1 MPMSRRLAKRLETSQ
16 IHLSMSLPPDML
28 PRGNMPA
35 PPGTGAVLMSIERG
49 IEEAVIAARRETVV
63 AQ

>member
-1 MPMSRRLAKRLETSQ
+1 
-16 IHLSMSLPPDML
+16 
-28 PRGNMPA
+28 MPA